1 MSEHDTWLSKGY
13 AELGNSVKACT
24 DLKWNHMAKIAEE
37 GGLEPKPLA
46 WMKTW
51 LDQDS
56 YQRGII

>member
-51 LDQDS
+51 LDQD
-56 YQRGII
+56 